1 MTKIRPAIVASVVC
15 AGLFIGVNAAAAA
28 DVQRDVTGTLG
39 VILLTNIGLIIA
51 AAINFGVSQQRLRV
65 VEKQQDESKEW
76 QENHEKWADAK
87 VGELRNESGERANST
102 ERRLSAY
109 QRADVLAPQLQQIFD
124 RLVNIER
131 ELKIARRHED

>member
-1 MTKIRPAIVASVVC
+1 VW
-15 AGLFIGVNAAAAA
+15 
-28 DVQRDVTGTLG
+28 
-39 VILLTNIGLIIA
+39 
-51 AAINFGVSQQRLRV
+51 
-65 VEKQQDESKEW
+65 KQQDESKGW
-76 QENHEKWADAK
+76 QENYEKWADAK